1 MPDPIRLL
9 EIVLRHPIHIPI
21 VHFPIA
27 LSYFSALLAA
37 LAILMGWRHNPT
49 MRAFFSQALF
59 FDTGLLVFGVIGAM
73 ATGIYENQTRYNG
86 LAPNAQLKIAFGA
99 SLLVIAIV
107 LTLWRWR
114 KPDVMETRAAYLVLV
129 ACAAC
134 AGLATALGF
143 LGGIIVWGA

>member
-1 MPDPIRLL
+1 MSDLLRLI

-27 LSYFSALLAA
+27 LSYFAVLAAA
-37 LAILMGWRHNPT
+37 LAILMGWRHNPS
-49 MRAFFSQALF
+49 MRSFFSQVLF
-59 FDTGLLVFGVIGAM
+59 FDTGLLIFGVIAAM

-86 LAPNAQLKIAFGA
+86 LAPNTQLKIIFG
-99 SLLVIAIV
+99 SLLLFIAVV

-114 KPDVMETRAAYLVLV
+114 SPELMSGRAAFLVLGLS
-129 ACAAC
+129 ASG

-143 LGGIIVWGA
+143 LGGIIVWGT